1 MNSDAPVAEAPG
13 KPKHWS
19 RGSSDGESVPAE
31 QILLYYLYIE
41 LEDVESILHEQALW
55 CELLGLKGRVRVAT
69 EGLNGTLDGS
79 KAAIVEYRRRMDNLF
94 GEATIHW
101 KLADYPHDCIKRF
114 KGLSVKLCKEVISTD
129 LDEESRRSVLA
140 AGPGRHLSP
149 KEFHAELINPDPNL
163 VLIDTRNFYEV
174 RIGKFEPNI
183 NNTKNDDIENGT
195 GAATEAEKMVI
206 DPFTR
211 SFSDL
216 RRWVES
222 SGKESLKNKKVLMYC
237 TGGVRCERASALIKA
252 MVPDTLGVF
261 QLHGGIHAYLEEYGE
276 SDESRFK
283 GKMFVYDPRV
293 ATPATARHVV
303 GKCLVC
309 SDPWDDYSFQMRCGK
324 CRVLVL
330 VCDPCRLKSEER
342 DGEAAVVVCEQCL
355 ERDGATTSGKE
366 H

>member
-1 MNSDAPVAEAPG
+1 MAYDSQAVEKTA

-19 RGSSDGESVPAE
+19 RGSSDNPVNAV
-31 QILLYYLYIE
+31 QVLLYYLYID
-41 LEDVESILHEQALW
+41 LADVEAVLREQAQW
-55 CELLGLKGRVRVAT
+55 CEELLLKGRVRVAA

-79 KAAIVEYRRRMDNLF
+79 RFAIVEYRRRMDALF
-94 GEATIHW
+94 GEGTIHW
-101 KLADYPHDCIKRF
+101 KLADYPEDCEKRF

-129 LDEESRRSVLA
+129 LDEESRRAVLA

-149 KEFHAELINPDPNL
+149 KEWHQELLNPDPNL

-174 RIGKFEPNI
+174 RIGKFEPATNRC
-183 NNTKNDDIENGT
+183 DDNGT
-195 GAATEAEKMVI
+195 GAAAAEAAKKVI

-222 SGKESLKNKKVLMYC
+222 SGEESLKNKRVLMYC

-261 QLHGGIHAYLEEYGE
+261 QLHGGIHAYLEEYAE
-276 SDESRFK
+276 SEESTFK
-283 GKMFVYDPRV
+283 GKLFVYDPRV
-293 ATPATARHVV
+293 ATPATAKHVV

-309 SDPWDDYSFQMRCGK
+309 SAPWDDYSFQTRCGK

-330 VCDPCRLKSEER
+330 VCDVCRLQAQER
-342 DGEAAVVVCEQCL
+342 DGEADQVVCEQCL
-355 ERDGATTSGKE
+355 DRR
-366 H
+366 